1 LKFQKR
7 KTEGSQDELV
17 ERKNSIDKNDVY
29 RVDKKTIKLSYSVQ
43 GTEVKFEKK
52 IPVIDN
58 ICEFNMFE
66 WFENFEKINR
76 KNGWTTEQNQDI
88 LQELTK

>member
-1 LKFQKR
+1 LKFQKK
-7 KTEGSQDELV
+7 KTEGSQDELL
-17 ERKNSIDKNDVY
+17 EKKNSRDRDEVY
-29 RVDKKTIKLSYSVQ
+29 AVNKKTIKLSCSVK

-66 WFENFEKINR
+66 WFENFEKVSR
-76 KNGWTTEQNQDI
+76 KNC
-88 LQELTK
+88 